1 MLQSHLTLY
10 QLALRIRIIKNN
22 DSEGTGEVWRKDL
35 VSSEDKA
42 YIGQASEI
50 TRETHDY
57 KTDQWNTEHMD
68 RKKVLEHK
76 KEN

>member
-1 MLQSHLTLY
+1 M
-10 QLALRIRIIKNN
+10 
-22 DSEGTGEVWRKDL
+22 EKDL

-42 YIGQASEI
+42 YIDQTPEI

-57 KTDQWNTEHMD
+57 NIEQWNTGNTEHMD
-68 RKKVLEHK
+68 RKKVLEQKK